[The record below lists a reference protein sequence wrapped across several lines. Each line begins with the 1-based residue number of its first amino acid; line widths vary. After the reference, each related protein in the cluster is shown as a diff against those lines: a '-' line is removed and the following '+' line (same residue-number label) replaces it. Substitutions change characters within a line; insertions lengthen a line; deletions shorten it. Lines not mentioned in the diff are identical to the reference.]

1 MERQAKKKIL
11 VVEDHHDCREILALL
26 ITKIGYHVIKA
37 QNSKDAITCAEAEE
51 PALIFMD
58 MKLPDVDGIRTSAKL
73 KQNPKTS
80 HIPIVAL
87 TACMS
92 ELWREKAAKIGIKTY
107 LLKPVSSQILKETI
121 EEFTDESLTRANTV
135 TPPI

>member
-1 MERQAKKKIL
+1 
-11 VVEDHHDCREILALL
+11 V

-37 QNSKDAITCAEAEE
+37 QNSKDAIACAEAEE

-58 MKLPDVDGIRTSAKL
+58 MKLPDIDGIKTSAKL

-87 TACMS
+87 TAWMS
-92 ELWREKAAKIGIKTY
+92 ELWREKAAKVGIKTY

-121 EEFTDESLTRANTV
+121 EEFTDESLIRANAV